1 MTIPRSGH
9 YPIMNVQIKVSLII
23 SKNNAILL
31 IKEWSNKR
39 VGYYWN
45 IIKGSYEEESGETI
59 IECAER
65 ETEEEAGL
73 KVKVSGFVSCFIFPR
88 EVGFGIQYNFLGEP
102 VSGSNFSIPPKK
114 EQEDRN
120 EDIQEIKWFSKED
133 LLKIKPKDFISK
145 RTRFVIDA
153 WIEGRTYPL
162 DTFQQLSE

>member
-1 MTIPRSGH
+1 
-9 YPIMNVQIKVSLII
+9 MNVQIKVSL
-23 SKNNAILL
+23 SVFKDNSILL

-39 VGYYWN
+39 SGYYWN
-45 IIKGSYEEESGETI
+45 IIKGSLEEKSGETI

-65 ETEEEAGL
+65 EAEEEAGL
-73 KVKVSGFVSCFIFPR
+73 KVKVSGFVSCFIFPK
-88 EVGFGIQYNFLGEP
+88 EVGLGIQYNFLGEP
-102 VSGSNFSIPPKK
+102 VSGSNFSMPPKK

-145 RTRFVIDA
+145 RTRVVIGA

-162 DTFQQLSE
+162 DIFQQLSE